1 MIKIKHYGKLNFLA
15 KLPALIGYLGG
26 MRIFGNHFN
35 SCNRPSYLMQTQH
48 HVQEPQIS
56 AYRTTSS
63 IKGLQGQAL
72 AQQLKAQA
80 KIKQYRGKLHWV
92 GNLEEMRTDRV
103 L

>member
-1 MIKIKHYGKLNFLA
+1 
-15 KLPALIGYLGG
+15 
-26 MRIFGNHFN
+26 
-35 SCNRPSYLMQTQH
+35 MQTQYNI
-48 HVQEPQIS
+48 QEPQTS
-56 AYRTTSS
+56 AYHTSS

-72 AQQLKAQA
+72 TQQLKAQA